1 MTSNAGSEHFRKL
14 QSPMGFRSGQLPL
27 EQVQGD
33 INRELERRFPPEF
46 RNRIDQVV
54 LFQPLTKEEVRDITL
69 KYIDQVTAT
78 LKRWN
83 KTVTIDPEALDKLVK
98 DGYSMAYGARF
109 LKRVIDDKIKLP
121 LSQQWKEANSF
132 RAVVRDDQV
141 VIEAA
146 GPQLV
151 TSADPDAIAV

>member
-1 MTSNAGSEHFRKL
+1 M
-14 QSPMGFRSGQLPL
+14 Q
-27 EQVQGD
+27 
-33 INRELERRFPPEF
+33 
-46 RNRIDQVV
+46 
-54 LFQPLTKEEVRDITL
+54 
-69 KYIDQVTAT
+69 
-78 LKRWN
+78 
-83 KTVTIDPEALDKLVK
+83 
-98 DGYSMAYGARF
+98 DGYSLAYGARF